1 MSILFLEVN
10 QFVPF
15 HMSILF
21 PRMISYTMLWHYHKY
36 CLPTTFPRTLHY
48 KRILHLP
55 SSLSLPYELLFDDTS
70 DFGTNSLINT
80 FNNGISRSDLEE
92 NCKGPSH
99 THTNNM

>member
-21 PRMISYTMLWHYHKY
+21 PRIISYRMLWHYHKY
-36 CLPTTFPRTLHY
+36 FLPTTFPRTLHY

-55 SSLSLPYELLFDDTS
+55 YHFRMNFSLMTHQISEL
-70 DFGTNSLINT
+70 IV
-80 FNNGISRSDLEE
+80 
-92 NCKGPSH
+92 
-99 THTNNM
+99 